1 MNGLF
6 GAGRVVPGTG
16 VLLPKAAQPGADNLS
31 AAIIANSFNG
41 TVYFAGTA
49 SGGLAAPAAL
59 TRVLLE
65 RAGGGD
71 IDAAVAAPR
80 SEEHTSELQSLMRI
94 SYAVF
99 SLKKQSTHALVI
111 HPLML
116 HY

>member
-59 TRVLLE
+59 TRVMLE
-65 RAGGGD
+65 SAGGGD

-80 SEEHTSELQSLMRI
+80 VVNVGAPDVPYFEPRDRNS
-94 SYAVF
+94 VVVG
-99 SLKKQSTHALVI
+99 KGV
-111 HPLML
+111 
-116 HY
+116 